1 MLRYIFD
8 GTFEGL
14 LTCIYEAFYRRQ
26 SPDSICCWYQLQED
40 LISCCTEIRTD
51 QEKADRVLKSIRS
64 KISAKAL
71 DHAFHAYLS
80 EIDDIGVWIYR
91 YLKLGWK
98 SGPSVDSCLWEDEVQ
113 MVQKAARK
121 TEGECHRMLGL
132 LRFRELQS
140 GIFYAPMGPD
150 HNIVSLLAPHFAKR
164 LSDQPWMIHDV
175 KRDIAAIYDR
185 KDWTIALIRQK
196 KALPLHGD
204 ELEFQRMWKQ
214 YFKSVAISSR
224 RNLRLQKHF
233 MPSRYWRY
241 LVEKN

>member
-80 EIDDIGVWIYR
+80 KSILAFDIPLSEAGLEEW
-91 YLKLGWK
+91 
-98 SGPSVDSCLWEDEVQ
+98 PSVDSCLWEDEV
-113 MVQKAARK
+113 R
-121 TEGECHRMLGL
+121 
-132 LRFRELQS
+132 
-140 GIFYAPMGPD
+140 
-150 HNIVSLLAPHFAKR
+150 
-164 LSDQPWMIHDV
+164 
-175 KRDIAAIYDR
+175 
-185 KDWTIALIRQK
+185 
-196 KALPLHGD
+196 
-204 ELEFQRMWKQ
+204 
-214 YFKSVAISSR
+214 
-224 RNLRLQKHF
+224 
-233 MPSRYWRY
+233 
-241 LVEKN
+241 